1 MRLVVVATHPI
12 QYQAPLFREL
22 AGRVDLHVLFAH
34 RATPDNQAAA
44 GFDVRFDWDIDLT
57 SGYSS
62 SYLNNVS
69 QMPGLDAFG
78 GCDTPEV
85 AADIERLKP
94 DALLV
99 QGWHVKSFWQ
109 SIYAARRRKI
119 PVMVRGDSQ
128 LQTPRSRLKIAVK
141 EVVYPLAL
149 RAFDAALYVGEN
161 SRRYWEHYR
170 YPRNR
175 MFFAPHCVDNDWFAE
190 RATPEARARLRQS
203 CGIAEDAFVVLFA
216 GKLVPFKRPLDIVEA
231 VARCR
236 AAGRRVEMMIAGS
249 GALDSAAR
257 QHAVEFDV
265 PIHMLGFCNQTQM
278 PAAYAAADALVLPST
293 SSETWGLVA
302 NEALA
307 CGRPAIVSDACGCAP
322 DLVGD
327 GVAGRIFRCGDV
339 GGLASS
345 IADLMER
352 PPSQTEIARKIGAY
366 SLKAAAD
373 GILLAAERRLACA
386 R

>member
-12 QYQAPLFREL
+12 QYHAPLFREL

-44 GFDVRFDWDIDLT
+44 GFGVRFDWDIDLT
-57 SGYSS
+57 SGFSS

-69 QMPGLDAFG
+69 QRPGLDAFG

-170 YPRNR
+170 YPRDR

-190 RATPEARARLRQS
+190 RATPEARAGLRQS

-216 GKLVPFKRPLDIVEA
+216 GKLAPLKRPLDIVDA

-236 AAGRRVEMMIAGS
+236 AAGRPVEMILAGS
-249 GALDSAAR
+249 GALEGAVRAHAA
-257 QHAVEFDV
+257 QLNA

-278 PAAYAAADALVLPST
+278 PAAYAAADVLALAS

-327 GVAGRIFRCGDV
+327 GVAGRIFRCGNV

-352 PPSQTEIARKIGAY
+352 PASPTEIARKIGVY

-373 GILLAAERRLACA
+373 GILSAAERR
-386 R
+386 